1 MSTAIA
7 EILRQRIEDLAI
19 VDKSA
24 GLVRAIPRSVQVNGR
39 PITRYF
45 PVGCNVSDPDS
56 CTIQQ
61 IEDLVPSSNYASII
75 YFEDLGSTRRP
86 VNIPGASAKTVR
98 LRLVAWMN
106 LNKLGP
112 LCTTGDAFQREI
124 ERTINA
130 DRYDLNPYK
139 AMTHRVVGSPIKS
152 NSIFAK
158 YNYDEVNRQY
168 LNWPYDYFAID
179 IETNFILQDGCEE
192 PIVPSDSQCAPI
204 PTRKRFPKDFSCE
217 DLLDPVTGLTAE
229 QLGPDCLD
237 CGSGGVCLP
246 VTVHNS
252 DDSYSQSVDAGGDL
266 ALPDTAVTNTAAEPI
281 ATVPATEPYVIP
293 DVSWTDTDGAPM
305 TTPYGQ
311 PITCAECEPCEDGT
325 VVVKDSAG
333 DILYTVPV
341 ESGGTVDQQINDS
354 YVAVKDSSGATLH
367 TVGVKA
373 ENTASQTVSDSAIQL
388 KDSAGT
394 NIGAATNVKAET
406 SANVTAPD
414 SSAVLK
420 DTAGATL
427 STTAIKSNASANIT
441 APDGT
446 VQPKNQGGSNLGSTF
461 TVKSGETKNATI
473 PIPLKFV
480 LSTGSTSSVLFTVT
494 TDEAG
499 TYTTYTND
507 GASGTWTYSKNGG
520 SFTSLTGTIVLAT
533 SDTIQVKRTVIT
545 AQGYSR
551 WAP

>member
-19 VDKSA
+19 IDKSA

-39 PITRYF
+39 PVTRYF

-75 YFEDLGSTRRP
+75 YFEDLGSTVRP
-86 VNIPGASAKTVR
+86 VNIPGAQAKTVR

-130 DRYDLNPYK
+130 DRYDLSPYK
-139 AMTHRVVGSPIKS
+139 AMTHRVVSSPSKS
-152 NSIFAK
+152 NSIFSK

-192 PIVPSDSQCAPI
+192 PIVPSDAECAPI
-204 PTRKRFPKDFSCE
+204 PTRKRYPKDFSCE

-252 DDSYSQSVDAGGDL
+252 DDSYTEEVAAGGDL
-266 ALPDTAVTNTAAEPI
+266 ELPDSEITNTDAEPI
-281 ATVPATEPYVIP
+281 ATVPATQPYVIP
-293 DVSWTDTDGAPM
+293 DVPWTDTDGAPM

-333 DILYTVPV
+333 DVLHTIPV
-341 ESGGTVDQQINDS
+341 ASGATVDQTI
-354 YVAVKDSSGATLH
+354 T
-367 TVGVKA
+367 
-373 ENTASQTVSDSAIQL
+373 DSAVVV

-394 NIGAATNVKAET
+394 ILHTVAVLAEGSTNQTINDASVQVKDSAGTDIGSPVAILAEG
-406 SANVTAPD
+406 
-414 SSAVLK
+414 SAVV
-420 DTAGATL
+420 
-427 STTAIKSNASANIT
+427 T

-507 GASGTWTYSKNGG
+507 GSSGTWTYSKNGG

-545 AQGYSR
+545 TQGYSR